1 MIRSILA
8 SLVLM
13 GSVTAADRGVWLCIG
28 PENLLLEAAPLCEL
42 RAAQGWEV
50 ERSSAAPAE
59 AIAGATGKPAA
70 ILILGDDSG
79 VSAER
84 LPYHGWLVKHPAE
97 FVSDAVLGDLDHDGV
112 PEIPVGRIPARTAA
126 ELAPVVG
133 KIIAWEK
140 RVPSLSDL
148 TIPVWA
154 GDPGF
159 KKIGE
164 VMTRVSLPFFM
175 GRLRREAPPWA
186 GFWLLHSAAKSPFC
200 GWPED
205 SAATFNRRL
214 AEGSLFSAMIG
225 HGRTDSWWIMDQL
238 RYRAADA
245 RALTKPAPTAPHIV
259 FACKCGAFADPKV
272 RCLGEELLFAPGG
285 PVACIAASVDSHPLT
300 NYYGSTSLL
309 RDLNGTTS
317 DSLGGLWVES
327 IRKAHA
333 TREPLKEWLVS
344 ALEPFVI
351 GKRNRVK
358 DLKADHL
365 LIYNLLGD
373 PATRLFLPQPLEA
386 TVTRSGDGWEWS
398 VEKPPGLAP
407 GSKLIVQHRTPFPS
421 FKLGEPVLDR
431 DSAVAAFDEANAA
444 LGFRTLREL
453 AASEPW
459 EGSLDE
465 SGTLRLCLSGGS
477 QLKVFA
483 ASLSQSSERR

>member
-13 GSVTAADRGVWLCIG
+13 GSAIAADRGVWLCIG
-28 PENLLLEAAPLCEL
+28 PENLLLAAAPLCEL

-50 ERSSAAPAE
+50 ERSSASPAE
-59 AIAGATGKPAA
+59 AIAGVTGKPAA
-70 ILILGDDSG
+70 ILILGDDGSG
-79 VSAER
+79 PAEVRTER
-84 LPYHGWLVKHPAE
+84 LPYHGWKATHPAE
-97 FVSDAVLGDLDHDGV
+97 FVSDAVLGDFDHDGV
-112 PEIPVGRIPARTAA
+112 PEIPVGRIPARTPV

-133 KIIAWEK
+133 KIITWEK
-140 RVPSLSDL
+140 RVPSPSDL

-159 KKIGE
+159 NKIGG
-164 VMTRVSLPFFM
+164 VMTRVSLPFLM
-175 GRLRREAPPWA
+175 GRLRKEAPPWA
-186 GFWLLHSAAKSPFC
+186 GFWLLHSAVNSPFC
-200 GWPED
+200 GWPEE

-225 HGRTDSWWIMDQL
+225 HGRTDSWWIMNRL

-245 RALTKPAPTAPHIV
+245 RAMTTPAPAAPHIV
-259 FACKCGAFADPKV
+259 FACKCGAFADPKI

-309 RDLNGTTS
+309 RDLNGTTA

-333 TREPLKEWLVS
+333 TREPLKELLVS
-344 ALEPFVI
+344 SLEPFVI

-373 PATRLFLPQPLEA
+373 PATRLFLPRPLEA
-386 TVTRSGDGWEWS
+386 IVTRSGEGWEWA
-398 VEKPPGLAP
+398 VKKPAGLPTDAR
-407 GSKLIVQHRTPFPS
+407 LIVQHRAPLPS
-421 FKLGEPVLDR
+421 FKLGLPAEDPG
-431 DSAVAAFDEANAA
+431 AAFKTLEEANAS
-444 LGFRTLREL
+444 LDFRTLDKL
-453 AASEPW
+453 DSSSVWGGTLSEP
-459 EGSLDE
+459 
-465 SGTLRLCLSGGS
+465 GTLRLCLTGGHE
-477 QLKVFA
+477 LLVHA
-483 ASLSQSSERR
+483 VNLAP